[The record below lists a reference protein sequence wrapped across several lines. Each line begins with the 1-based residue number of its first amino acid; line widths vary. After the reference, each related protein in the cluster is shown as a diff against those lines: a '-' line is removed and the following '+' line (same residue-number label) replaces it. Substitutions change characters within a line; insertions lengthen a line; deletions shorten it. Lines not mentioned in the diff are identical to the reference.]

1 MNTLF
6 FSFLGH
12 PLFTSHS
19 LFPISFLSPFL
30 FPSHPIS
37 PSSLYLLLSSF
48 YCLSL
53 WNTPKRLNQLP
64 IQNLPVY
71 STAYQNVTL
80 DYVQFYGLVK
90 SVVTNST
97 WFFLLVDAWQMH
109 PFVAIWLA
117 PSSYDHWD
125 FITPTIS
132 KQFLTIIKG
141 ITITVTVCLF
151 PTGRMETFSD
161 VTQTNDILLTRKCT
175 LEWVC
180 LIEVIFESEGHGKYK
195 VLALI
200 I

>member
-6 FSFLGH
+6 FSLFLGH

-37 PSSLYLLLSSF
+37 PSSLFLLLSSF

-90 SVVTNST
+90 SVITNST
-97 WFFLLVDAWQMH
+97 WFFSVGGCMANASLCSNMVSPFFLWSLRLHNTHYIKIIPDNYKRDHINSHCLLIPHWQNG
-109 PFVAIWLA
+109 
-117 PSSYDHWD
+117 D
-125 FITPTIS
+125 FFRCYS
-132 KQFLTIIKG
+132 KL
-141 ITITVTVCLF
+141 
-151 PTGRMETFSD
+151 M
-161 VTQTNDILLTRKCT
+161 
-175 LEWVC
+175 
-180 LIEVIFESEGHGKYK
+180 IFCWQGNAH
-195 VLALI
+195 
-200 I
+200 